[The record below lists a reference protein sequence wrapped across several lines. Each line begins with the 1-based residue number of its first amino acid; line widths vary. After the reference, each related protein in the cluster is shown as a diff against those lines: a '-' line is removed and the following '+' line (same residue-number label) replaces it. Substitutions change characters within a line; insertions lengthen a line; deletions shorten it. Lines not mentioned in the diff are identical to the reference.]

1 MAIGSDTAYINIQRD
16 EEDLFKMSY
25 FVDMYKNYV
34 NFSGRATRKQ
44 FWCAYGIWLAIYV
57 VLYILAVVGGLGSI
71 LSMQTSGDMSRLSGV
86 GMSGFGMLMMGLMA
100 IFSLGSLLPLL
111 AIEVRRLRDA
121 GFQWWVLL
129 LCIVGNCAFGI
140 GSIVLLVL
148 LCLPTKDGDTY

>member
-1 MAIGSDTAYINIQRD
+1 
-16 EEDLFKMSY
+16 MSY
-25 FVDMYKNYV
+25 FVDMYRNYV

-57 VLYILAVVGGLGSI
+57 VLYILAMVGGVAVSTAGL
-71 LSMQTSGDMSRLSGV
+71 DMSGVSGV
-86 GMSGFGMLMMGLMA
+86 GMLFAGLMS

-129 LCIVGNCAFGI
+129 LCMVGNCACGI

-148 LCLPTKDGDTY
+148 LCLPTKDEAGDMY